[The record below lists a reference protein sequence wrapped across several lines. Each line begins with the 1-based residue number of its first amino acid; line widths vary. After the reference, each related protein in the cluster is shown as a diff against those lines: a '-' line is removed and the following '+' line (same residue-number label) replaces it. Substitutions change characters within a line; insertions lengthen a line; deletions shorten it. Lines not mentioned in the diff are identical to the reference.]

1 MHQIIVK
8 CAKNSEK
15 YAAKKCKHAKN
26 AKMYK
31 TQMRCEKCKNVQNA
45 NAMRKMNQN
54 LYRIARLWK
63 KNRILALFF
72 FFIEFASH
80 YHPCGGVYFHHQ
92 SPLAFQNKLPRQNVM
107 KSRLCVLRP

>member
-54 LYRIARLWK
+54 LYRIARLCK
-63 KNRILALFF
+63 KKIAFWHFF
-72 FFIEFASH
+72 SFS
-80 YHPCGGVYFHHQ
+80 
-92 SPLAFQNKLPRQNVM
+92 
-107 KSRLCVLRP
+107 